1 MTAGDIA
8 SAVEGV
14 RQRIARSAARAG
26 RDASDVTIVG
36 ATKTVDGSRVAE
48 ALAAGIVDV
57 GENRAQELLAKAPLL
72 AAGDPA
78 PRWHFFGRLQRNKI
92 RDLAAVVVCWH
103 SVDRVELA
111 PVLGRHAPGARV
123 LVQVDL
129 AGEPAK
135 GGCEPAAVGDL
146 VRVLQEEGLAVDGLM
161 TVPPRDLPARPWF
174 AQLAA
179 MARDQGLRE
188 LSMGMSDDFEDAVTE
203 GATMVRLGR
212 VLFGARPRPAGAS
225 AVR

>member
-1 MTAGDIA
+1 MTDLDVARAIA
-8 SAVEGV
+8 LARS
-14 RQRIARSAARAG
+14 RIAAAAARAG
-26 RDASDVTIVG
+26 RDASAVTIVG
-36 ATKTVDGSRVAE
+36 ATKTVDASRVVE
-48 ALAAGIVDV
+48 ALAAGVVDV
-57 GENRAQELLAKAPLL
+57 GENRAQELLAKATLL
-72 AAGDPA
+72 AAVDPA
-78 PRWHFFGRLQRNKI
+78 PRWHFLGRLQRNKV
-92 RDLAAVVVCWH
+92 RDLAPLVVCWH

-135 GGCEPAAVGDL
+135 GGCEPAAVEDL
-146 VRVLQEEGLAVDGLM
+146 VRVLRREGLVVDGLM
-161 TVPPRDLPARPWF
+161 TVPPRGVPARPWF
-174 AQLAA
+174 ARLAV

-188 LSMGMSDDFEDAVTE
+188 LSMGMSDDFEDAVAE

-212 VLFGARPRPAGAS
+212 ALFGARPRPAGAS